1 MRHAVDQVSVV
12 GQQHEAGAFEVE
24 PPRGHEPRRS
34 LGLRY
39 EVEDRGAAA
48 VVAHGRE
55 VAERLVQQQVDRRRR
70 RGPDRLAVH
79 LDPVARAHGQRDAL
93 GVLAVDA
100 DLAGNHELHDVSPRA
115 GAGRDQVL
123 DQRRIGSRL
132 VGFALRYICHAPS
145 YHARPPSERPAAPC

>member
-1 MRHAVDQVSVV
+1 MGHAVDQVSIV

-34 LGLRY
+34 PGLRY

-48 VVAHGRE
+48 VIAHGRE
-55 VAERLVQQQVDRRRR
+55 IAERFVQQKVDRRRR

-100 DLAGNHELHDVSPRA
+100 DLAGDHELHDVSP
-115 GAGRDQVL
+115 
-123 DQRRIGSRL
+123 
-132 VGFALRYICHAPS
+132 
-145 YHARPPSERPAAPC
+145 